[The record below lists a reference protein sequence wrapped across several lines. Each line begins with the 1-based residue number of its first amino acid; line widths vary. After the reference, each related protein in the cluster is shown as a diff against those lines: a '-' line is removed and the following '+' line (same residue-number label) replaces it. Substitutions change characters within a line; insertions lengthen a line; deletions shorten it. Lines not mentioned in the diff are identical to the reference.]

1 MRNDKKASSE
11 NYSFIKETIKEQ
23 PTDRKRLAGKFLMAA
38 VCGVIFGACAAGTM
52 ALIVP
57 KALERFGTAPD
68 QKAVVTLTPSV
79 KAEQVTPTPEATEQE
94 KTSASTAWQN
104 DLSDGMSQ
112 IAEEPRRA
120 LVRISEATEQEKTSA
135 STAWQNDLSDGMSQI
150 AEEPRRAL
158 VRISAAGE
166 DSDLLDD
173 SFLEYGDEEG
183 FVFLKN
189 SEAFYILTVSDQ
201 MQEADKFTV
210 TFSDGAV
217 TDGILCKKDLR
228 TGFFVIKVPFTS
240 VDEET
245 QEKIP
250 AAPLVAADDMK
261 QTESVIAIGSPS
273 GDYDSLMGGT
283 ITSVTGTLKVADEE
297 YGMLTTDMVGSEEG
311 GGILLNFSGEVAG
324 IIWNQ
329 EEDRTNVIRAVE
341 TAQLRPLLES
351 MANGEDICYIGIMGA
366 TISSYQSEN
375 LDVPRG
381 VYVDAVDED
390 SPAMTAGIQNGDI
403 LHALDGQEVQSME
416 EYASV
421 LQGLNK
427 GTRTTVNVY
436 RKNPFGEYE
445 DVQLKVT
452 IKEK

>member
-23 PTDRKRLAGKFLMAA
+23 PTDRKRLAGKFLTAA

-57 KALERFGTAPD
+57 KALERFGTASD

-79 KAEQVTPTPEATEQE
+79 KAEQVTPTP
-94 KTSASTAWQN
+94 
-104 DLSDGMSQ
+104 
-112 IAEEPRRA
+112 
-120 LVRISEATEQEKTSA
+120 EATEQEKTSA

-311 GGILLNFSGEVAG
+311 GGILLNASGEVAG

>member
-23 PTDRKRLAGKFLMAA
+23 PTDRKRLAGKFLTAA

-120 LVRISEATEQEKTSA
+120 LVRIS
-135 STAWQNDLSDGMSQI
+135 
-150 AEEPRRAL
+150 
-158 VRISAAGE
+158 AAGE

-189 SEAFYILTVSDQ
+189 SEAFYMLTVSDQ

-210 TFSDGAV
+210 TFSDGTV

-250 AAPLVAADDMK
+250 AAPLVTADDMK

-311 GGILLNFSGEVAG
+311 GGILLNSSGEVAG

>member
-23 PTDRKRLAGKFLMAA
+23 PTDRKRLAGKFLTAA

-57 KALERFGTAPD
+57 KALERFGTASD

-79 KAEQVTPTPEATEQE
+79 KAEQVTPTPET
-94 KTSASTAWQN
+94 
-104 DLSDGMSQ
+104 
-112 IAEEPRRA
+112 
-120 LVRISEATEQEKTSA
+120 TEQEKTSA

-210 TFSDGAV
+210 TFSDGTV

-311 GGILLNFSGEVAG
+311 GGILLNSSGEVAG

-427 GTRTTVNVY
+427 GTRTTVNIY

>member
-23 PTDRKRLAGKFLMAA
+23 PTDRKRLAGKFLTAA

-120 LVRISEATEQEKTSA
+120 LVRIS
-135 STAWQNDLSDGMSQI
+135 
-150 AEEPRRAL
+150 
-158 VRISAAGE
+158 AAGE
-166 DSDLLDD
+166 DADLLDD

-210 TFSDGAV
+210 TFSDGTV

-311 GGILLNFSGEVAG
+311 GGILLNSSGEVAG

>member
-23 PTDRKRLAGKFLMAA
+23 PTDRKRLAGKFLTAA

-79 KAEQVTPTPEATEQE
+79 KAEQVTPTP
-94 KTSASTAWQN
+94 
-104 DLSDGMSQ
+104 
-112 IAEEPRRA
+112 
-120 LVRISEATEQEKTSA
+120 EATEQEKTSA

-210 TFSDGAV
+210 TFSDGTV

-250 AAPLVAADDMK
+250 AAPLVTADDMK

-273 GDYDSLMGGT
+273 GNYDSLMGGT

-311 GGILLNFSGEVAG
+311 GGILLNSSGEVAG

>member
-23 PTDRKRLAGKFLMAA
+23 PTDRKRLAGKFLTAA

-120 LVRISEATEQEKTSA
+120 LVRIS
-135 STAWQNDLSDGMSQI
+135 
-150 AEEPRRAL
+150 
-158 VRISAAGE
+158 AAGE

-189 SEAFYILTVSDQ
+189 SEAFYILIVSDQ

-210 TFSDGAV
+210 TFSDGTV

-311 GGILLNFSGEVAG
+311 GGILLNSSGEVAG

-381 VYVDAVDED
+381 VYVDAVDEN

>member
-23 PTDRKRLAGKFLMAA
+23 PTDRKRLAGKFLTAA

-120 LVRISEATEQEKTSA
+120 LVRIS
-135 STAWQNDLSDGMSQI
+135 
-150 AEEPRRAL
+150 
-158 VRISAAGE
+158 VAGE

-210 TFSDGAV
+210 TFSDGTV

-250 AAPLVAADDMK
+250 AAPLVTADDMK

-311 GGILLNFSGEVAG
+311 GGILLNSSGEVAG

>member
-23 PTDRKRLAGKFLMAA
+23 PTDRKRLAGKFLTAA

-79 KAEQVTPTPEATEQE
+79 KAEQVTPTP
-94 KTSASTAWQN
+94 
-104 DLSDGMSQ
+104 
-112 IAEEPRRA
+112 
-120 LVRISEATEQEKTSA
+120 EATEQEKTSA

-311 GGILLNFSGEVAG
+311 GGILLNSSGEVAG

-403 LHALDGQEVQSME
+403 LHALDGQEVQSMG
-416 EYASV
+416 EYAGV
-421 LQGLNK
+421 LEGLNK
-427 GTRTTVNVY
+427 GRSTTVNVY

>member
-23 PTDRKRLAGKFLMAA
+23 PTDRKRLAGKFLTAA

-120 LVRISEATEQEKTSA
+120 LVRIS
-135 STAWQNDLSDGMSQI
+135 
-150 AEEPRRAL
+150 
-158 VRISAAGE
+158 AAGE

-173 SFLEYGDEEG
+173 SFLEYGDEEE

-311 GGILLNFSGEVAG
+311 GGILLNSSGEVAG

>member
-23 PTDRKRLAGKFLMAA
+23 PTDRKRLAGKFLTAA

-120 LVRISEATEQEKTSA
+120 LVRIS
-135 STAWQNDLSDGMSQI
+135 
-150 AEEPRRAL
+150 
-158 VRISAAGE
+158 AAGE

-201 MQEADKFTV
+201 MQEADKFTI
-210 TFSDGAV
+210 TFSDGTV

-250 AAPLVAADDMK
+250 AAPLVTADDMK

-311 GGILLNFSGEVAG
+311 GGILLNSSGEVAG

>member
-23 PTDRKRLAGKFLMAA
+23 PTDRKRLAGKFLTAA

-79 KAEQVTPTPEATEQE
+79 KAEQVTPTP
-94 KTSASTAWQN
+94 
-104 DLSDGMSQ
+104 
-112 IAEEPRRA
+112 
-120 LVRISEATEQEKTSA
+120 EATEQEKTSA

-210 TFSDGAV
+210 TFSDGTV

-250 AAPLVAADDMK
+250 AAPLVTADDMK

-311 GGILLNFSGEVAG
+311 GGILLNSSGEVAG

-403 LHALDGQEVQSME
+403 LHALGGQEVQSME

>member
-23 PTDRKRLAGKFLMAA
+23 PTDKKRLAGKFLTAA

-57 KALERFGTAPD
+57 KALEKFGTAPD

-79 KAEQVTPTPEATEQE
+79 KAEQVTPTP
-94 KTSASTAWQN
+94 
-104 DLSDGMSQ
+104 
-112 IAEEPRRA
+112 
-120 LVRISEATEQEKTSA
+120 EATEQEKTSA

-210 TFSDGAV
+210 TFSDGTV

-311 GGILLNFSGEVAG
+311 GGILLNSSGEVAG

>member
-23 PTDRKRLAGKFLMAA
+23 PTDRKRLAGKFLTAA

-120 LVRISEATEQEKTSA
+120 LVRIS
-135 STAWQNDLSDGMSQI
+135 
-150 AEEPRRAL
+150 
-158 VRISAAGE
+158 AAGE

-189 SEAFYILTVSDQ
+189 SEAFYILIVSDQ

-210 TFSDGAV
+210 TFSDGTV

-311 GGILLNFSGEVAG
+311 GGILLNSSGEVAG

-366 TISSYQSEN
+366 TISSYQFEN

-381 VYVDAVDED
+381 VYVDAVDEN

-436 RKNPFGEYE
+436 RKNPSVEYE

>member
-23 PTDRKRLAGKFLMAA
+23 PTDRKRLAGKFLTAA

-79 KAEQVTPTPEATEQE
+79 KAEQVTPTP
-94 KTSASTAWQN
+94 
-104 DLSDGMSQ
+104 
-112 IAEEPRRA
+112 
-120 LVRISEATEQEKTSA
+120 EATEQEKTSA

-210 TFSDGAV
+210 TFSDGTV

-311 GGILLNFSGEVAG
+311 GGILLNSSGEVAG

-403 LHALDGQEVQSME
+403 LRALDGQEVQSME

>member
-1 MRNDKKASSE
+1 MRSDKKPSSE

-23 PTDRKRLAGKFLMAA
+23 PTDRKRLAGKFLTAA

-79 KAEQVTPTPEATEQE
+79 KAEQVTPTP
-94 KTSASTAWQN
+94 
-104 DLSDGMSQ
+104 
-112 IAEEPRRA
+112 
-120 LVRISEATEQEKTSA
+120 EATEQEKTSA

-210 TFSDGAV
+210 TFSDGTV

-311 GGILLNFSGEVAG
+311 GGILLNSSGEVAG

-436 RKNPFGEYE
+436 RKNPSGEYE

>member
-23 PTDRKRLAGKFLMAA
+23 PTDRRRLAGKFLTAA

-79 KAEQVTPTPEATEQE
+79 KAEQVTPTP
-94 KTSASTAWQN
+94 
-104 DLSDGMSQ
+104 
-112 IAEEPRRA
+112 
-120 LVRISEATEQEKTSA
+120 EATEQEKTSA

-210 TFSDGAV
+210 TFSDGTV

-311 GGILLNFSGEVAG
+311 GGILLNSSGEVAG

-351 MANGEDICYIGIMGA
+351 IANGEDICYIGIMGA

-436 RKNPFGEYE
+436 RKNPSGEYE

>member
-23 PTDRKRLAGKFLMAA
+23 PTDRTRLAGKFLTAA

-79 KAEQVTPTPEATEQE
+79 KAEQVTPTP
-94 KTSASTAWQN
+94 
-104 DLSDGMSQ
+104 
-112 IAEEPRRA
+112 
-120 LVRISEATEQEKTSA
+120 EATEQEKTSA

-210 TFSDGAV
+210 TFSDGTV

-311 GGILLNFSGEVAG
+311 GGILLNSSGEVAG

-436 RKNPFGEYE
+436 RKNPSGEYE

>member
-23 PTDRKRLAGKFLMAA
+23 PTDRKRLAGKFLTAA

-79 KAEQVTPTPEATEQE
+79 KAEQVTPT
-94 KTSASTAWQN
+94 
-104 DLSDGMSQ
+104 L
-112 IAEEPRRA
+112 
-120 LVRISEATEQEKTSA
+120 EATEQEKTSA

-210 TFSDGAV
+210 TFSDGTV

-311 GGILLNFSGEVAG
+311 GGILLNSSGEVAG

-436 RKNPFGEYE
+436 RKNPSGEYE

>member
-23 PTDRKRLAGKFLMAA
+23 PTDRKRLAGKFLTAA

-79 KAEQVTPTPEATEQE
+79 KAEKVTPTP
-94 KTSASTAWQN
+94 
-104 DLSDGMSQ
+104 
-112 IAEEPRRA
+112 
-120 LVRISEATEQEKTSA
+120 EATEQEKTSA

-210 TFSDGAV
+210 TFSDGTV

-250 AAPLVAADDMK
+250 AAQLVAADDMK

>member
-23 PTDRKRLAGKFLMAA
+23 PTDRKRLAGKFLTAA

-79 KAEQVTPTPEATEQE
+79 KAEQVTPTP
-94 KTSASTAWQN
+94 
-104 DLSDGMSQ
+104 
-112 IAEEPRRA
+112 
-120 LVRISEATEQEKTSA
+120 EATEQEKTSA

-250 AAPLVAADDMK
+250 AAPLVTADDMK

-311 GGILLNFSGEVAG
+311 GGILLNSSGEVAG

-381 VYVDAVDED
+381 VYVDVVDED

>member
-23 PTDRKRLAGKFLMAA
+23 PTDRKRLAGKFLTAA

-112 IAEEPRRA
+112 I
-120 LVRISEATEQEKTSA
+120 T
-135 STAWQNDLSDGMSQI
+135 
-150 AEEPRRAL
+150 EEPRRAL

-210 TFSDGAV
+210 TFSDGTV

-311 GGILLNFSGEVAG
+311 GGILLNSSGEVAG

>member
-23 PTDRKRLAGKFLMAA
+23 PTDRKRLAGKFLTAA

-79 KAEQVTPTPEATEQE
+79 KAEQVTPTPE
-94 KTSASTAWQN
+94 
-104 DLSDGMSQ
+104 
-112 IAEEPRRA
+112 
-120 LVRISEATEQEKTSA
+120 VTEQEKTSA

-311 GGILLNFSGEVAG
+311 GGSLLNSSGEVAG

>member
-23 PTDRKRLAGKFLMAA
+23 PTDRKRLAGKFLTAA

-68 QKAVVTLTPSV
+68 QKAVVTLTSSV
-79 KAEQVTPTPEATEQE
+79 KAEQVTPTPET
-94 KTSASTAWQN
+94 
-104 DLSDGMSQ
+104 
-112 IAEEPRRA
+112 
-120 LVRISEATEQEKTSA
+120 TEQEKTSA

-210 TFSDGAV
+210 TFSDGTV

>member
-23 PTDRKRLAGKFLMAA
+23 PTDRKRLAGKFLTAA

-79 KAEQVTPTPEATEQE
+79 KAEQVTPTP
-94 KTSASTAWQN
+94 
-104 DLSDGMSQ
+104 
-112 IAEEPRRA
+112 
-120 LVRISEATEQEKTSA
+120 EATEQEKTSA

-228 TGFFVIKVPFTS
+228 TEFFVIKVPFTS

-311 GGILLNFSGEVAG
+311 GGILLNSSGEVAG

>member
-23 PTDRKRLAGKFLMAA
+23 PTDRKRLAGKFLTAA

-79 KAEQVTPTPEATEQE
+79 KAEQVTPTP
-94 KTSASTAWQN
+94 
-104 DLSDGMSQ
+104 
-112 IAEEPRRA
+112 
-120 LVRISEATEQEKTSA
+120 EATEQEKTSA

-210 TFSDGAV
+210 TFSDGTV

-311 GGILLNFSGEVAG
+311 GGILLNSSGEVAG
-324 IIWNQ
+324 IILNQ

-436 RKNPFGEYE
+436 RKNPSGEYE

>member
-1 MRNDKKASSE
+1 M
-11 NYSFIKETIKEQ
+11 
-23 PTDRKRLAGKFLMAA
+23 
-38 VCGVIFGACAAGTM
+38 IFGACAAGTM

-79 KAEQVTPTPEATEQE
+79 KAEQVTPTP
-94 KTSASTAWQN
+94 
-104 DLSDGMSQ
+104 
-112 IAEEPRRA
+112 
-120 LVRISEATEQEKTSA
+120 EATEQEKTSA

-210 TFSDGAV
+210 TFSDGTV

-311 GGILLNFSGEVAG
+311 GGILLNSSGEVAG

-329 EEDRTNVIRAVE
+329 EEDRTNVIRAVK

-436 RKNPFGEYE
+436 RKNPSGEYE

>member
-23 PTDRKRLAGKFLMAA
+23 PTDRKRLAGKFLTAA
-38 VCGVIFGACAAGTM
+38 VCGVIFGVCAAGTM

-79 KAEQVTPTPEATEQE
+79 KAEQVTPTP
-94 KTSASTAWQN
+94 
-104 DLSDGMSQ
+104 
-112 IAEEPRRA
+112 
-120 LVRISEATEQEKTSA
+120 EATEQEKTSA

-210 TFSDGAV
+210 TFSDGTV

-250 AAPLVAADDMK
+250 AAPLVTADDMK

-311 GGILLNFSGEVAG
+311 GGILLNSSGEVAG

>member
-23 PTDRKRLAGKFLMAA
+23 PTDRKRLAGKFLTAA

-79 KAEQVTPTPEATEQE
+79 KAEQVTPTP
-94 KTSASTAWQN
+94 
-104 DLSDGMSQ
+104 
-112 IAEEPRRA
+112 
-120 LVRISEATEQEKTSA
+120 EATEQEKTSA

-210 TFSDGAV
+210 TFSDGTV

-250 AAPLVAADDMK
+250 AAPLVTADDMK

>member
-23 PTDRKRLAGKFLMAA
+23 PTDRKRLAGKFLTAA

-94 KTSASTAWQN
+94 KA
-104 DLSDGMSQ
+104 
-112 IAEEPRRA
+112 
-120 LVRISEATEQEKTSA
+120 SA

-210 TFSDGAV
+210 TFSDGTV

-311 GGILLNFSGEVAG
+311 GGILLNSSGEVAG

>member
-23 PTDRKRLAGKFLMAA
+23 PTDRKRLAGKFLTAA

-79 KAEQVTPTPEATEQE
+79 KAEQVTPTP
-94 KTSASTAWQN
+94 
-104 DLSDGMSQ
+104 
-112 IAEEPRRA
+112 
-120 LVRISEATEQEKTSA
+120 EATEQEKTSA

-210 TFSDGAV
+210 TFSDGTV

-261 QTESVIAIGSPS
+261 QTEFVIAIGSPS

-311 GGILLNFSGEVAG
+311 GGILLNSSGEVAG

-436 RKNPFGEYE
+436 RKNPSGEYE

>member
-23 PTDRKRLAGKFLMAA
+23 PTDRKRLAGKFLTAA

-79 KAEQVTPTPEATEQE
+79 KAEQVTPTPET
-94 KTSASTAWQN
+94 
-104 DLSDGMSQ
+104 
-112 IAEEPRRA
+112 
-120 LVRISEATEQEKTSA
+120 TEQEKTSA

-166 DSDLLDD
+166 GSDLLDD

-210 TFSDGAV
+210 TFSDGTV

-311 GGILLNFSGEVAG
+311 GGILLNSSGEVAG

-445 DVQLKVT
+445 DVQLNVT

>member
-23 PTDRKRLAGKFLMAA
+23 PTDRKRLAGKFLTAA

-104 DLSDGMSQ
+104 DL
-112 IAEEPRRA
+112 P
-120 LVRISEATEQEKTSA
+120 
-135 STAWQNDLSDGMSQI
+135 DGMSQI

-210 TFSDGAV
+210 TFSDGTV

-311 GGILLNFSGEVAG
+311 GGILLNSSGEVAG

>member
-23 PTDRKRLAGKFLMAA
+23 PTDRKRLAGKFLTAA

-79 KAEQVTPTPEATEQE
+79 KAEQVTPTP
-94 KTSASTAWQN
+94 
-104 DLSDGMSQ
+104 
-112 IAEEPRRA
+112 
-120 LVRISEATEQEKTSA
+120 EATEQEKTSA

-311 GGILLNFSGEVAG
+311 GGILLNSSGEVAG

-390 SPAMTAGIQNGDI
+390 SPAMTAGIQNRDI

>member
-23 PTDRKRLAGKFLMAA
+23 PTDRKRLAGKFLTAA

-79 KAEQVTPTPEATEQE
+79 KAEQVTPTP
-94 KTSASTAWQN
+94 
-104 DLSDGMSQ
+104 
-112 IAEEPRRA
+112 
-120 LVRISEATEQEKTSA
+120 EATEQEKTSA

-210 TFSDGAV
+210 TFSDGTV

-311 GGILLNFSGEVAG
+311 GGILLNSSGEVAG

-427 GTRTTVNVY
+427 GTRTTVKVY
-436 RKNPFGEYE
+436 RKNPSGEYE

>member
-23 PTDRKRLAGKFLMAA
+23 PTDRKRLAGKFLTAA

-120 LVRISEATEQEKTSA
+120 LVRIS
-135 STAWQNDLSDGMSQI
+135 
-150 AEEPRRAL
+150 
-158 VRISAAGE
+158 AAGE
-166 DSDLLDD
+166 GSDLLDD

-210 TFSDGAV
+210 TFSDGTV

-250 AAPLVAADDMK
+250 AAPLVTADDMK

-311 GGILLNFSGEVAG
+311 GGILLNSSGEVAG